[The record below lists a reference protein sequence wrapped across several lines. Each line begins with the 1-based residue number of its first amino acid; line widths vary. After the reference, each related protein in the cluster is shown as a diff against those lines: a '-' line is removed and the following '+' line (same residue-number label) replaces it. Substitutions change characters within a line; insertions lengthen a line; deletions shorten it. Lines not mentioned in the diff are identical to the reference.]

1 MTGCAFV
8 EAHLMSSPMT
18 IDIVFITYIRPEYT
32 RLSLKRLLDTC
43 DESMRVW
50 VWHNGTD
57 EETLEIVQSFRDHPS
72 FFKFHHSIENKKL
85 NEPTNWLWTH
95 AKGDFLSKVDDDCL
109 MPYDWANVLRRAHAD
124 VPEFGVIGCWR
135 FPEEDFVPELAN
147 KKTREFTGGHRLMQ
161 NCWIE
166 GSGYLMKRE
175 CLKVNG
181 LLRSAETFTDY
192 CIRLAN
198 KGWINGWY
206 YPFLYQVHM
215 DDPRSPNTL
224 LKSDDDFK
232 RYLPLTARKFG
243 LGSLD
248 EWSERLRNSPVVL
261 QTANINPKLYV
272 GWRGRMRR
280 IRRRIIRKVEK
291 IVRRMYGC

>member
-1 MTGCAFV
+1 
-8 EAHLMSSPMT
+8 MT
-18 IDIVFITYIRPEYT
+18 IDILMITYNRPGYT
-32 RLSLKRLLDTC
+32 HLSLERLLATC

-57 EETLEIVQSFRDHPS
+57 EETLEIVQSFREHPS
-72 FFKFHHSIENKKL
+72 FFKFHHSIENKQL

-109 MPYDWANVLRRAHAD
+109 MPYGWANVLRQAHAD
-124 VPEFGVIGCWR
+124 VPEFGVIGCWH
-135 FPEEDFVPELAN
+135 FLEEDFVPELAN
-147 KKTREFTGGHRLMQ
+147 KKIRQFTGGHQLMQ
-161 NCWIE
+161 KCSIG

-181 LLRSAETFTDY
+181 LLRSAKTFTDY
-192 CIRLAN
+192 CIRLAA

-206 YPFLYQVHM
+206 YPFLYQEHM

-232 RYLPLTARKFG
+232 RHLPLTAGNFG
-243 LGSLD
+243 VNSLE
-248 EWSERLRNSPVVL
+248 EWVQWLRRDAIYQ
-261 QTANINPKLYV
+261 QTASINPKLYI
-272 GWRGRMRR
+272 GWRGRLRR
-280 IRRRIIRKVEK
+280 IRQRIIGKACQ
-291 IVRRMYGC
+291 IVCRLQI

>member
-1 MTGCAFV
+1 
-8 EAHLMSSPMT
+8 MT
-18 IDIVFITYIRPEYT
+18 IDLVFITYNRPEYT
-32 RLSLKRLLDTC
+32 KLSLKRLLDTC

-57 EETLEIVQSFRDHPS
+57 EETLEIVQSFQDHPS

-109 MPYDWANVLRRAHAD
+109 MPYDWANVLRKAHAD

-135 FPEEDFVPELAN
+135 FPKEDFIPELAN
-147 KKTREFTGGHRLMQ
+147 KKIRQLTGGHRLMQ

-206 YPFLYQVHM
+206 YPFLYQEHM

-232 RYLPLTARKFG
+232 RYLPLTARNFG

-248 EWSERLRNSPVVL
+248 EWSEQLRNSAVVC
-261 QTANINPKLYV
+261 QTANINPKLYI
-272 GWRGRMRR
+272 GWRGRLRR

-291 IVRRMYGC
+291 IVRRNKQDNK

>member
-1 MTGCAFV
+1 MWRPGVGMAGCAFV

-18 IDIVFITYIRPEYT
+18 IDIVFITYNRPEYT

-109 MPYDWANVLRRAHAD
+109 MPYGWANVLRQAHTD

-147 KKTREFTGGHRLMQ
+147 KKTKEFAGGHQLMQ

-175 CLKVNG
+175 CTRRMK
-181 LLRSAETFTDY
+181 LLSTKYSFTGY
-192 CIRLAN
+192 CIRLAA
-198 KGWINGWY
+198 KGWVNGWY
-206 YPFLYQVHM
+206 YPFLYQEHM
-215 DDPRSPNTL
+215 DDPRASHTL
-224 LKSDDDFK
+224 LKTEEDFQCK
-232 RYLPLTARKFG
+232 MPLTAKNFG
-243 LGSLD
+243 MSSLD
-248 EWSERLRNSPVVL
+248 EWVQWLRDDAVRA
-261 QTANINPKLYV
+261 QTAIINPKLYI
-272 GWRGRMRR
+272 GWRSKLRR
-280 IRRRIIRKVEK
+280 LRKKFVSK
-291 IVRRMYGC
+291 K

>member
-1 MTGCAFV
+1 MINYD
-8 EAHLMSSPMT
+8 
-18 IDIVFITYIRPEYT
+18 IDILMITYNRPAYT
-32 RLSLKRLLDTC
+32 KLSLKRLLDTC

-57 EETLEIVQSFRDHPS
+57 EETLEIVQSFRDHS
-72 FFKFHHSIENKKL
+72 RFFKFHHSIENKKL
-85 NEPTNWLWTH
+85 NDPTNWLWTH
-95 AKGDFLSKVDDDCL
+95 AEGDFLSKVDDDCL
-109 MPYDWANVLRRAHAD
+109 MPYGWANVLRQAHTD

-135 FPEEDFVPELAN
+135 FPEEDFIPELAN
-147 KKTREFTGGHRLMQ
+147 KKIRQFTGGHGLMQ

-181 LLRSAETFTDY
+181 LLRSRETFTDY
-192 CIRLAN
+192 CVRLAN

-206 YPFLYQVHM
+206 YPFLYQEHM
-215 DDPRSPNTL
+215 DDPLSPNTL

-232 RYLPLTARKFG
+232 RYLPLTAINFG
-243 LGSLD
+243 LTSLD
-248 EWSERLRNSPVVL
+248 EWSARIRNSAVTA
-261 QTANINPKLYV
+261 QTANINPKLYI
-272 GWRGRMRR
+272 GWRGRLRR
-280 IRRRIIRKVEK
+280 IRQRIIKKVEK